1 MTTEVSGRLAGR
13 SVFEPFSA
21 HRASTRL
28 KVGPNQGP
36 TAPQEQRKAPRGA
49 GQRKTGPG
57 HGLHVPAG
65 HDTGRWARAR
75 ARPGSPPP
83 QRGGRGPDRPRPSA
97 LSRGGGPG
105 DLRRVPGPAPNTRSQ
120 SPRPIRRRRAGL
132 GVKASDLASA
142 RPGFETRRGQKQPH
156 GSQIPILDLRTP
168 LGIVFDGEDDG
179 KVVFPPFCLLH
190 PQFSGSNMKIAS
202 VCRGNCP
209 AHASHTHIHRGLGRA
224 SPSTPHTINFSV
236 CVAPRGAFLACVRVC
251 RELFACV

>member
-36 TAPQEQRKAPRGA
+36 TAPQERRKAPRGA
-49 GQRKTGPG
+49 GQRKTGLG

-65 HDTGRWARAR
+65 HDTGRWAWAR

-120 SPRPIRRRRAGL
+120 SPRPIRRRRSGL

-142 RPGFETRRGQKQPH
+142 RPGFETRRGQKQPL

-168 LGIVFDGEDDG
+168 IGIVFDGEDDG

-190 PQFSGSNMKIAS
+190 PHFQAQKHDLRACAGAIAL
-202 VCRGNCP
+202 
-209 AHASHTHIHRGLGRA
+209 HTPRTHTYIGGWGARR
-224 SPSTPHTINFSV
+224 PQPHTPSIFR
-236 CVAPRGAFLACVRVC
+236 CVWRLEAPS
-251 RELFACV
+251 